1 LKFLCGTGVRQI
13 CCVLRVIDWLMEAVY
28 QIIAWF
34 SLLGKE

>member
-1 LKFLCGTGVRQI
+1 
-13 CCVLRVIDWLMEAVY
+13 VLRVIDWLMEAVY